1 MTVDAR
7 TAPGSGRAGAA
18 SVSSARLL
26 PAANGAEALVQL
38 LAAHGVEYLFL
49 NPGTDTAPIQEAIV
63 ALGGQGHA
71 APKIVSC
78 LYENVALAAAHGYFC
93 VTRRPQAVLVH
104 VDAGTQNLGGNLHNT
119 QRAHAGVLILA
130 GRTPYT
136 VDGVAPGS
144 RDRGIQWFQDQ
155 ADQPGIVRGYVK
167 WSHELGRTDTLNYLI
182 PRAVQV
188 AASEPAGA
196 VYMTVAREVLME
208 PMDGVTVLPPERTRP
223 AIIGPGDL
231 DSLETLAD
239 WLVDA
244 EHPLLIAGDVGRHPQ
259 AVASLQTL
267 AETLG
272 TIVNDKSG
280 PLNLPLSHPLF
291 RWDATAALREA
302 DVVLILDAQ
311 VPWVPKDATPSDA
324 ARIAQIDIDPVK
336 ASIPL
341 WGFPVTLPLHGDT
354 SKALPLLLSMVE
366 RRATP
371 ARQASWRARRERLEA
386 ATLARRADVTARL
399 DGQRTQQPISP
410 DWASAVL
417 GELLPPDAIVAEEAV
432 TNQTVVRR
440 HIRREQ
446 PGTLFHPIGPGL
458 GWAPGAAVGMKLAAP
473 NRLVVAVVGDG
484 SFVFSSPVAA
494 LYAAQQA
501 GAPILTVVLNN
512 SGYNASKQ
520 PIVGLFPD
528 GASVQAN
535 AYPGVRFQQ
544 PPDYALLAQSCHAYG
559 ERVTDPS
566 ELHAAVKRAIA
577 AVEGGQSA
585 VLDVVVEPI

>member
-1 MTVDAR
+1 V
-7 TAPGSGRAGAA
+7 TAPTPAITAAEAGP
-18 SVSSARLL
+18 RLL

-38 LAAHGVEYLFL
+38 LAAHDVEYLFL
-49 NPGTDTAPIQEAIV
+49 NPGTDTAPVQEAII
-63 ALGGQGHA
+63 ALAAQGHA
-71 APKIVSC
+71 VPKIVSC

-119 QRAHAGVLILA
+119 QRAHAGVLIFA

-136 VDGVAPGS
+136 VDGVAQGS

-155 ADQPGIVRGYVK
+155 LDQTGIVRGYVK
-167 WSHELGRTDTLNYLI
+167 WAHELGRTDTLNYLI

-196 VYMTVAREVLME
+196 VYMTVAREVLMA
-208 PMDGVTVLPPERTRP
+208 PMDGVSLLPPERTRP
-223 AIIGPGDL
+223 AITGPGDL
-231 DSLETLAD
+231 ASLEALAD
-239 WLVDA
+239 WLADA
-244 EHPLLIAGDVGRHPQ
+244 ERPLLIAGDVGRHPE
-259 AVASLQTL
+259 AVASLQAL
-267 AETLG
+267 AELVG
-272 TIVNDKSG
+272 IVVNDKSG

-302 DVVLILDAQ
+302 DVVLILDSH
-311 VPWVPKDATPSDA
+311 VPWVPKDAMPSDTA
-324 ARIAQIDIDPVK
+324 KMVQIDIDPVK

-354 SKALPLLLSMVE
+354 SKALPLLLTMLEQRATPE
-366 RRATP
+366 RRA
-371 ARQASWRARRERLEA
+371 RWD
-386 ATLARRADVTARL
+386 ARRARLETAWTGRRQEIAAQL
-399 DGQRTQQPISP
+399 ETQRTRTPISP

-440 HIRREQ
+440 HIRREL

-458 GWAPGAAVGMKLAAP
+458 GWALGAAVGIKLAAP
-473 NRLVVAVVGDG
+473 DRLVAAIVGDG
-484 SFVFSSPVAA
+484 SFVFGSPVAA

-501 GAPILTVVLNN
+501 KASFLTVVLNN
-512 SGYNASKQ
+512 AGYNASKQ
-520 PIVGLFPD
+520 PIVGLFPG

-535 AYPGVRFQQ
+535 TYPGVRFQA
-544 PPDYALLAQSCHAYG
+544 PPDYAMLAQSCHAYG
-559 ERVTDPS
+559 ERVTDP
-566 ELHAAVKRAIA
+566 EQVRPAVERALAAVQN
-577 AVEGGQSA
+577 GQCA
-585 VLDVVVEPI
+585 LLDIIIDPI